1 MARRTNLPED
11 FIVPGICQKDN
22 SLITETRKYRMI
34 TPLFGGGVKA
44 GVNDPITPIRGTS
57 VRGQLR
63 FWWRACKGGQFS
75 SVEEMKKRED
85 QIWGSAADADL
96 GKNDRSVLPV
106 SLFVRVTSPG
116 RKSLRD
122 YSDQK
127 DVLSFAGFPLRGEKK
142 SPSKKVT
149 EGITFDLSLTY
160 ATEFENDVHAA
171 LWAWETFGG
180 IGARTRRGFG
190 QLECREVLIED
201 EVRKDMISSN
211 MSTDSL
217 NKSMKKYC
225 SGKGE
230 KTISKIPLIPDD
242 FNDTNCV
249 FVGNDPNAVF
259 VWESMIRYLKNFRH
273 QTDKTYGANKWPEAD
288 SIKELENRKSSD
300 LEFKK
305 FPRAAFGLPIIF
317 KFMDTDHHVPGESY
331 TLIYEKGIDGKNDK
345 ERFGSPLF
353 MSVVK
358 TEKGYSGLI
367 VIMNNCRLP
376 PNQPLFLTSAGSK
389 DSGYSVSH
397 KLSEE
402 QAEKLTVSK
411 RYNIQQPFLK
421 GENGIETDVLKAF
434 IYYVKNEEKKGVN
447 KV

>member
-11 FIVPGICQKDN
+11 FIVPEISKKEN
-22 SLITETRKYRMI
+22 SLITEIRKYKMI

-44 GVNDPITPIRGTS
+44 GVNDPVTPIRGTS

-75 SVEEMKKRED
+75 SVEEIKERED
-85 QIWGSAADADL
+85 LIWGSAADADKS
-96 GKNDRSVLPV
+96 GCSISPV
-106 SLFVRVTSPG
+106 SLFIRTTNFG
-116 RKSLRD
+116 KKSLRN
-122 YSDQK
+122 YSDQN
-127 DVLSFAGFPLRGEKK
+127 DVLGFAGFPLRGEKN
-142 SPSKKVT
+142 SPPKHVK
-149 EGITFDLSLTY
+149 EDITFDLILTY

-190 QLECREVLIED
+190 QLECRDVLIGD
-201 EVRKDMISSN
+201 EIRKDMIFSN
-211 MSTDSL
+211 ASIDSL
-217 NKSMKKYC
+217 NKFMKKYC
-225 SGKGE
+225 SGSGE
-230 KTISKIPLIPDD
+230 KTISKVPLIPHD
-242 FNDTNCV
+242 FNSTNCV
-249 FVGNDPNAVF
+249 FVGNDPFPVN

-273 QTDKTYGANKWPEAD
+273 QTDMKYGANKWPEAD
-288 SIKELENRKSSD
+288 SIKALEGRKDSD
-300 LEFKK
+300 LGFKR

-317 KFMDTDHHVPGESY
+317 KFMETDHHVPGESY

-367 VIMNNCRLP
+367 VIMDNCRLRP
-376 PNQPLFLTSAGSK
+376 DQPLFLTSAGSE
-389 DSGYSVSH
+389 DGGYSVSH

-402 QAEKLTVSK
+402 QAKKLTVSK
-411 RYNIQQPFLK
+411 GYGVQKPFLK

-434 IYYVKNEEKKGVN
+434 INYVKNEEKRGVN
-447 KV
+447 KT